1 MSGHELVS
9 YFGGSGRFYGSSGAS
24 RHPVQARPVFPFCC
38 RLSGPLSGSRQ
49 ALIDW
54 ECATER
60 LEFAHRY
67 RDHRRR
73 DWGAYPAH
81 RYRDHPVFDD
91 STEQVL
97 GIVVARK
104 TESRLILVDFVGRQQ
119 AFRDLICYTKSLASE
134 QHCAEV
140 FGWLTD
146 LDCHLITGTGENS
159 MSCRCDC
166 HSVCTDGDWIRKRF
180 ETAGSL
186 CAVTVTSCD
195 GSQRSGA
202 SANTSLIKRTKTCFR
217 K

>member
-1 MSGHELVS
+1 M
-9 YFGGSGRFYGSSGAS
+9 R
-24 RHPVQARPVFPFCC
+24 
-38 RLSGPLSGSRQ
+38 
-49 ALIDW
+49 D
-54 ECATER
+54 
-60 LEFAHRY
+60 LEY
-67 RDHRRR
+67 L
-73 DWGAYPAH
+73 AH
-81 RYRDHPVFDD
+81 RYRDHPTHAYLIHLVFDD

-119 AFRDLICYTKSLASE
+119 EFRDLICYTKSLASE

-146 LDCHLITGTGENS
+146 LDCHLITGTGEQLNELPL
-159 MSCRCDC
+159 RLPFG
-166 HSVCTDGDWIRKRF
+166 VYRRDWIRKRF

-195 GSQRSGA
+195 GVNAPVPLQMHRLSEGLRHA
-202 SANTSLIKRTKTCFR
+202 SR